1 MTYREIKEKT
11 YKALDLYSDLK
22 SFLQKDL
29 EAYDIMNNLRED
41 IENNPNNKEQLIKYM
56 QEEKNFFNN
65 DIFNW
70 ITEDE
75 FINYCKERFPEIT
88 WGYELIERYWVR

>member
-1 MTYREIKEKT
+1 MTYREIKEKS
-11 YKALDLYSDLK
+11 YKALDLYPDLK

-29 EAYDIMNNLRED
+29 EAYDIMNNLEED